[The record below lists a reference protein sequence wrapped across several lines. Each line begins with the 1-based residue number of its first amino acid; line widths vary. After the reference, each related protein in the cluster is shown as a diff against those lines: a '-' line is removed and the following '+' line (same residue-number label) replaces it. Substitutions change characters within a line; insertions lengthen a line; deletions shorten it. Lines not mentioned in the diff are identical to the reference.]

1 LACLWTS
8 RAAHLKDQV
17 MQFPPTPQPP
27 DASRPD
33 RRGAFFLLFFA
44 LMVIGSGNTMLIGA
58 VLPPMTRALEMPD
71 WMAGAVFA
79 FSALLWSLCSPYW
92 GRLSNRKGRRPIAA
106 LGLAGYGVSMTLLW
120 LTGYLA
126 LAGVLTGAFGI
137 FLCFAIG
144 RAVFG
149 FVGSAANPAAQAY
162 VADRTSRAERQSEIA
177 FLSSGFSVGSVIG
190 PAFAAALIGWGGAA
204 FGEATGLLAPLAITA
219 ILAFIMSALV
229 WYRLPEDRAPVSD
242 AIRVETD
249 IASKGLWRSGRVLPF
264 LIFALGMSIVSGVL
278 TQVFV
283 FTVMD
288 RMDATG
294 TEAAQFTGPAFTVGA
309 LAVLLAQLAL
319 IPRLKL
325 PNRTLMWVG
334 CLPLLLGAVILVF
347 AHDYGSLIFAQFC
360 IGLGGGLS
368 RPGFSSGASLAVSPQ
383 LQGNVAGLVISAN
396 GLGFVITPLL
406 GLFIYEYV
414 SPVLPYIF
422 CAVLLAIMAL
432 YARYGIKE
440 GLGEPREDDLDGNI
454 HH

>member
-1 LACLWTS
+1 M
-8 RAAHLKDQV
+8 R
-17 MQFPPTPQPP
+17 FPPTPQPP
-27 DASRPD
+27 DQSRPD
-33 RRGAFFLLFFA
+33 RRNAFFILFFA

-58 VLPPMTRALEMPD
+58 VLPPMTRALQMPD

-79 FSALLWSLCSPYW
+79 FSALLWSLCSPFW

-120 LTGYLA
+120 MTGLLA
-126 LAGVLTGAFGI
+126 LSGILTGAFAI
-137 FLCFAIG
+137 FLCFAAG

-190 PAFAAALIGWGGAA
+190 PAFAAALIGWGGSI
-204 FGEATGLLAPLAITA
+204 FGEAAGLLAPLAITA
-219 ILAFIMSALV
+219 VLAFIMAALV
-229 WYRLPEDRAPVSD
+229 WYRLPEERAPVSD

-249 IASKGLWRSGRVLPF
+249 IASKGLWRSGKVLPF

-288 RMDATG
+288 RMNVTG
-294 TEAAQFTGPAFTVGA
+294 TQAAQFTGPAFTVGA

-325 PNRTLMWVG
+325 QNRTLMWVG
-334 CLPLLLGAVILVF
+334 CIPLLLGAVILVF

-396 GLGFVITPLL
+396 GLGFVVTPIL

-414 SPVLPYIF
+414 SPVLPYVF
-422 CAVLLAIMAL
+422 CAVLLGVMAL
-432 YARYGIKE
+432 YARYGIRE

-454 HH
+454 PH

>member
-1 LACLWTS
+1 
-8 RAAHLKDQV
+8 
-17 MQFPPTPQPP
+17 MFPPTPQPP
-27 DASRPD
+27 DTSRPD
-33 RRGAFFLLFFA
+33 RRNAFFILFFA

-58 VLPPMTRALEMPD
+58 VLPPMTRELNMPD
-71 WMAGAVFA
+71 WMAGAIFA
-79 FSALLWSLCSPYW
+79 LSALLWSLCSPFW
-92 GRLSNRKGRRPIAA
+92 GKLSNRRGRRPIAA

-126 LAGVLTGAFGI
+126 LSGILTGAFAI
-137 FLCFAIG
+137 FMMFALG

-190 PAFAAALIGWGGAA
+190 PAFAAALIGWV
-204 FGEATGLLAPLAITA
+204 GLLAPLAITA
-219 ILAFIMSALV
+219 FLAFLMAALI
-229 WYRLPEDRAPVSD
+229 WFRLPEERAPVSD
-242 AIRVETD
+242 ANRVETD
-249 IASKGLWRSGRVLPF
+249 IASRGLWRSGGVFPF
-264 LIFALGMSIVSGVL
+264 LVFALGMSIVSGVL

-288 RMDATG
+288 RLNVSG
-294 TEAAQFTGPAFTVGA
+294 KEAAQFTGPAFTVGA

-325 PNRTLMWVG
+325 KNRTLMWVG
-334 CLPLLLGAVILVF
+334 CIPLFFGALIMVF
-347 AHDYGSLIFAQFC
+347 AHDYGSLILAQFC

-396 GLGFVITPLL
+396 GLGFVVTPLL
-406 GLFIYEYV
+406 GLFVYEYV
-414 SPVLPYIF
+414 SPIMPYIF
-422 CAVLLAIMAL
+422 CTVLLAVMGV
-432 YARYGIKE
+432 YARYAVKDGI
-440 GLGEPREDDLDGNI
+440 GEPREDDLSGDL
-454 HH
+454 HP